1 LRSLLFLTELLLAAH
16 DDALADVI
24 TIVMNPGAGA
34 PADHSISPATA
45 RPRNRKKPP
54 RWLQEPH

>member
-1 LRSLLFLTELLLAAH
+1 LAAH

-54 RWLQEPH
+54 R